1 MSARKAICVHLT
13 IAKKI
18 EILDLLRK
26 GKSKKEVCLQ
36 YKLAS
41 SSLSTILRD
50 KNKLREEYEENKDDI
65 PGL

>member
-1 MSARKAICVHLT
+1 MSAPKATRVHLT

-18 EILDLLRK
+18 EILDFLRK

-41 SSLSTILRD
+41 SSLSTILID
-50 KNKLREEYEENKDDI
+50 KNKLREEYKENKDDI
-65 PGL
+65 PVL